1 MNGCVLYMPL
11 RAMHAPIVSPV
22 MESVFYDVR
31 DWRVFVSYSPC
42 VSHQMMVNGF
52 KNVQEP
58 QCCINTH
65 THTHTVCTDVCAYSL
80 VTTVLMSSQW
90 IQRRDSYRSGK
101 H

>member
-1 MNGCVLYMPL
+1 MVVYYMPL

-52 KNVQEP
+52 NNVQEQSSCEP
-58 QCCINTH
+58 QCAQTFALI
-65 THTHTVCTDVCAYSL
+65 AW
-80 VTTVLMSSQW
+80 SQ
-90 IQRRDSYRSGK
+90 QF
-101 H
+101 